1 MFRPRKLRNVYFLLI
16 RDLFPPDT
24 PADRRKCYL
33 VLTIEYYITFNEK
46 NQPYQRQ
53 NRNFRKKQRSVS
65 DISGGAETFSSI
77 KGLQSEVFLRIKM
90 ISAERERF
98 VHKSEPG
105 FCVCKDKGKNFRSRK
120 KGRHFSEEQMNGSDV
135 SGRAGVSSRIKMF
148 PTERE
153 HFRA

>member
-1 MFRPRKLRNVYFLLI
+1 M
-16 RDLFPPDT
+16 
-24 PADRRKCYL
+24 
-33 VLTIEYYITFNEK
+33 LTIEYYITFYEK

-77 KGLQSEVFLRIKM
+77 KGLQSGVFLRIKM

-105 FCVCKDKGKNFRSRK
+105 FCVCKIKEKISVPARKGGIFPKNR
-120 KGRHFSEEQMNGSDV
+120 
-135 SGRAGVSSRIKMF
+135 
-148 PTERE
+148 
-153 HFRA
+153 